1 MIVCFNDEVRF
12 RKNVYKVIYFFV
24 VTILKYKADVF
35 FKKILFTLTLIHYVD
50 AYLKQKM
57 NLKHFR
63 TNLIYGVY
71 VPIYSYTF
79 SNVFFLAKLI
89 SRLKPKTIYG
99 INRIN
104 KRVYIIIWKQTEK
117 DIFRLDIIMFFYK
130 NLLIWFILSQNV
142 LREEIKDKFK
152 YEVDRTTPSNK
163 IRDFMDWASDI
174 IQDIKYQ
181 RKIRS
186 NIVGRML
193 LKLW

>member
-1 MIVCFNDEVRF
+1 MEANW
-12 RKNVYKVIYFFV
+12 KKTFF
-24 VTILKYKADVF
+24 D
-35 FKKILFTLTLIHYVD
+35 LTSLC
-50 AYLKQKM
+50 
-57 NLKHFR
+57 
-63 TNLIYGVY
+63 
-71 VPIYSYTF
+71 
-79 SNVFFLAKLI
+79 
-89 SRLKPKTIYG
+89 
-99 INRIN
+99 
-104 KRVYIIIWKQTEK
+104 
-117 DIFRLDIIMFFYK
+117 FYK
-130 NLLIWFILSQNV
+130 NLLIWFILLQNV

>member
-1 MIVCFNDEVRF
+1 MGFM
-12 RKNVYKVIYFFV
+12 Y
-24 VTILKYKADVF
+24 LS
-35 FKKILFTLTLIHYVD
+35 IHIRL
-50 AYLKQKM
+50 AMYL
-57 NLKHFR
+57 
-63 TNLIYGVY
+63 
-71 VPIYSYTF
+71 
-79 SNVFFLAKLI
+79 FLAKLI